1 MIKIFKKIKDKIK
14 EIKINRD
21 IKKLFPELPANDR
34 VDKLDESEYNIK
46 YVMNQKTLDRLKL
59 IVSEGAFATYNVV
72 PVPDNILRD
81 GEVMKVF
88 SPKNIESKTACGE
101 LIYLQKGY

>member
-21 IKKLFPELPANDR
+21 IKKLFPELSANDWA
-34 VDKLDESEYNIK
+34 DKLDESDYNIK

-72 PVPDNILRD
+72 SVPDNLLRD

-88 SPKNIESKTACGE
+88 SPKDKSEKTACGQ
-101 LIYLQKGY
+101 LIYLQKRG

>member
-21 IKKLFPELPANDR
+21 IKKLFPKLPANDW
-34 VDKLDESEYNIK
+34 VDKIDESEYNIK

-72 PVPDNILRD
+72 SVPDNLLRD
-81 GEVMKVF
+81 GEVMKIF
-88 SPKNIESKTACGE
+88 SPKDKSEKTACG
-101 LIYLQKGY
+101 

>member
-1 MIKIFKKIKDKIK
+1 MIKILKKITDKIK

-21 IKKLFPELPANDR
+21 IKKLFPELPANDW
-34 VDKLDESEYNIK
+34 VDKLDESEYNTK

-59 IVSEGAFATYNVV
+59 VVSDGAFTTYNAV
-72 PVPDNILRD
+72 PVPDNLLRD

-88 SPKNIESKTACGE
+88 SPKDKSEKTACGQ
-101 LIYLQKGY
+101 LIYLQKRG

>member
-1 MIKIFKKIKDKIK
+1 MIKIFKNIKDKIK

-21 IKKLFPELPANDR
+21 IKKLFPELPANDW

-72 PVPDNILRD
+72 SVPDNLLRD

-88 SPKNIESKTACGE
+88 SPKDKSEKTACGQ
-101 LIYLQKGY
+101 LIYLQKRG

>member
-21 IKKLFPELPANDR
+21 IKKLFPELPANDWA
-34 VDKLDESEYNIK
+34 DKLDESDYNIK

-59 IVSEGAFATYNVV
+59 IVSEGAFAAHNVV
-72 PVPDNILRD
+72 SVPDNLLRD

-88 SPKNIESKTACGE
+88 SPKDKSEKTACGK
-101 LIYLQKGY
+101 LIYLQKRG

>member
-21 IKKLFPELPANDR
+21 IKKLFPELPANDW

-72 PVPDNILRD
+72 PVPDNLLRD

-88 SPKNIESKTACGE
+88 SPKDKSEKTACGQ
-101 LIYLQKGY
+101 LIYLQKRG

>member
-1 MIKIFKKIKDKIK
+1 MIKIFKNIKDKIK
-14 EIKINRD
+14 KIKINRD
-21 IKKLFPELPANDR
+21 IKKLFPELPANDW

-72 PVPDNILRD
+72 SVPDNLLRD

-88 SPKNIESKTACGE
+88 SPKDKSEKTACGQ
-101 LIYLQKGY
+101 LIYLQKRG